1 MAAPLQVSS
10 IGIVRMESAEPGGY
24 IYIFPLLCVCVECIV
39 LRLRTRLLVFV
50 RVVETSVVAKGYIRT
65 YNMQERP
72 AKYQQS
78 LSRTR
83 VTCIYTYDC
92 VVFS

>member
-10 IGIVRMESAEPGGY
+10 IGIVRMESTEPGGY
-24 IYIFPLLCVCVECIV
+24 IFFSPLCVCVECIV

-50 RVVETSVVAKGYIRT
+50 RVVETSVVAKGYIRMS
-65 YNMQERP
+65 NMQERP

-92 VVFS
+92 VLFR